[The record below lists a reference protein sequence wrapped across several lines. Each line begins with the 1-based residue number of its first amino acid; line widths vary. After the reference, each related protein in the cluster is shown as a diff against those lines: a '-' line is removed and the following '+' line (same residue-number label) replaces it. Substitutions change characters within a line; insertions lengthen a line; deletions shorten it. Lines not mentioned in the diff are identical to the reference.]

1 MAVFYNLSA
10 LAKLLT
16 DCSKDSAGESGRFD
30 PLILASCLVGAYCKP
45 SNFDW
50 EKNIHLVIEGN
61 LPPRFNAKITEAIR
75 SEMALAG
82 VRPYRASSLI
92 RHGKT
97 LTIKEFG
104 MNIVFNSAE
113 AADIERRFHASM
125 PELSLIRPN
134 LAKEILAM
142 MVDGNFSRLVCSD
155 TDEAVGEEEWS
166 TELFN
171 FLFDDVYDSVSESPL
186 YALNT
191 AVFERELF
199 SSNFFEGFMELYEL
213 AKRFG
218 VLVGQG
224 ALYELDY
231 SAQHF
236 PVQIGK
242 RHVLFTLRQ
251 NGCTKYFT

>member
-10 LAKLLT
+10 LADLLT
-16 DCSKDSAGESGRFD
+16 QCSKNSAGESGKFD
-30 PLILASCLVGAYCKP
+30 PLTLASHLVGAYCKP

-50 EKNIHLVIEGN
+50 ETRIRLVIEGN
-61 LPPRFNAKITEAIR
+61 LPPRFNAKITQAIR
-75 SEMALAG
+75 NEMAHVGL
-82 VRPYRASSLI
+82 RPYRASTLV

-97 LTIKEFG
+97 LTIKESG
-104 MNIVFNSAE
+104 MNVVFNSTE

-125 PELSLIRPN
+125 PETSLIRPN
-134 LAKEILAM
+134 LTKEILAM
-142 MVDGNFSRLVCSD
+142 MVDGNFSRLVCQD
-155 TDEAVGEEEWS
+155 GDEPMGEEEWS

-186 YALNT
+186 YALNAT
-191 AVFERELF
+191 VFERELF
-199 SSNFFEGFMELYEL
+199 SSNFFEEFMELYGL

-218 VLVGQG
+218 VLIGQG
-224 ALYELDY
+224 AAHELDY

-251 NGCTKYFT
+251 NGLTKHFT